1 MRRAARPLQ
10 PKVPTEAQE
19 QRWLIRWA
27 CATRR
32 RYMLPSPPW
41 PEGTS
46 ALDLLYAIPNGGGL
60 SGGFK
65 ENRVRVSLLKAG
77 GLRSG
82 IPDLSLAL
90 PRGRY
95 AGLYVEMKRRKGGT
109 VGDEQRCWHHL
120 LRLAGYRV
128 DVALGWTEASE
139 CLMRYLALPAQA
151 LDVKAAA

>member
-1 MRRAARPLQ
+1 MRRSSRPLQ
-10 PKVPTEAQE
+10 PKVPPEAQE
-19 QRWLIRWA
+19 QRWLIRWTCTA
-27 CATRR
+27 RR
-32 RYMLPSPPW
+32 RYMLPTPPW

-65 ENRVRVSLLKAG
+65 VNRVRVQLLKAG

-82 IPDLSLAL
+82 IPDLFLAL

-95 AGLYVEMKRRKGGT
+95 AGHYIEMKRRQGGQ
-109 VGDEQRCWHHL
+109 VSDDQERWHLL

-139 CLMRYLALPAQA
+139 YLMRYLALPAWA

>member
-1 MRRAARPLQ
+1 MSGLPT
-10 PKVPTEAQE
+10 KVPTEAQE

-32 RYMLPSPPW
+32 RYMLPTPPW

-90 PRGRY
+90 PLGRHH
-95 AGLYVEMKRRKGGT
+95 GLYVEMKRRKGGQ
-109 VGDEQRCWHHL
+109 VADEQRHWHHL

-128 DVALGWTEASE
+128 EVAKGWTEASAIIAQ
-139 CLMRYLALPAQA
+139 YLAELPAQ
-151 LDVKAAA
+151 KRAA